1 MTKATGNIYG
11 ISGGLA
17 PLKVVD
23 FLGTSAS
30 FSHCSSG
37 YTAPVGEN
45 CSPCEAGTFK
55 AVSGAGPCTKCPS
68 NSSSVSGSISLSNC
82 TCNSGFTGPDGGICS
97 ACEAGTFKEVSGAA
111 PCTQCAAGTYSAQL
125 GAASRS
131 TCLECPS
138 NASSFLGSTSVSNCT
153 CNSGFTDHSETI
165 GNFSGIVNCSA
176 TGFSLELI
184 EGLESLG
191 AVKVFAKKTFPV
203 PNRSK
208 TDTFGLE
215 GEFSAVTI
223 AFPPGAWPANV
234 TAGPSIAVFEI
245 PPAARRGAAVVA
257 GKGVNF
263 GPDGIAF
270 SIPVAISCPVD
281 SGFNVI
287 DRTLRIQ
294 KYIPRTNT
302 TAAAWGPP
310 LDIPD
315 DGASSKGWKRDS
327 AGKLTAV
334 SALTT
339 SFSPYAVVAH
349 TSAGTSASNTPTPPQ
364 STPQSTPNKATVVNL
379 PPEDSKNEVSLGWII
394 GLSIFAAILLI
405 AAFAGLFL
413 QLRRKSKKPLLPP
426 DVPSNVLNTH
436 PDVESQPD
444 CQDPDVVSGDDRQV
458 KCPYPLSRDH
468 QGAGS
473 ASDVAVSVSG
483 DLVVVGW
490 DERSRR
496 VPTDRSTGASSTEPE
511 DSATT
516 ALSYSA
522 TGFKYD
528 SAILQ
533 RYRFQTYSA
542 TGFHPAGRQRTLVMP
557 RPNLEDAGFSTRR
570 PST

>member
-1 MTKATGNIYG
+1 M
-11 ISGGLA
+11 
-17 PLKVVD
+17 
-23 FLGTSAS
+23 
-30 FSHCSSG
+30 
-37 YTAPVGEN
+37 
-45 CSPCEAGTFK
+45 
-55 AVSGAGPCTKCPS
+55 
-68 NSSSVSGSISLSNC
+68 
-82 TCNSGFTGPDGGICS
+82 
-97 ACEAGTFKEVSGAA
+97 
-111 PCTQCAAGTYSAQL
+111 
-125 GAASRS
+125 
-131 TCLECPS
+131 
-138 NASSFLGSTSVSNCT
+138 
-153 CNSGFTDHSETI
+153 
-165 GNFSGIVNCSA
+165 
-176 TGFSLELI
+176 ELI
-184 EGLESLG
+184 QGLESLG
-191 AVKVFAKKTFPV
+191 AVKVFAKKTFPA

-208 TDTFGLE
+208 TETFGLA

-223 AFPPGAWPANV
+223 AFPPGAWPANL
-234 TAGPSIAVFEI
+234 TTGPSITVFEI

-270 SIPVAISCPVD
+270 SVPVTISCPVD
-281 SGFNVI
+281 SGFNANG
-287 DRTLRIQ
+287 RTLRVQ
-294 KYIPRTNT
+294 KYIPQTST
-302 TAAAWGPP
+302 TPAAWGPP

-315 DGASSKGWKRDS
+315 DGASPKGWKRDS
-327 AGKLTAV
+327 AGKLMAV

-339 SFSPYAVVAH
+339 SFSPYAVVDL
-349 TSAGTSASNTPTPPQ
+349 TSAGTPAPSTPTPPQ
-364 STPQSTPNKATVVNL
+364 STPQSTPNKAPVVNL
-379 PPEDSKNEVSLGWII
+379 PPKKKNEFSRGWII
-394 GLSIFAAILLI
+394 GLSIFGAILLI
-405 AAFAGLFL
+405 AALAGLFL
-413 QLRRKSKKPLLPP
+413 QFRRKSKEPLLPP
-426 DVPSNVLNTH
+426 DAPSNVLNTD

-444 CQDPDVVSGDDRQV
+444 SQEPNAVFGDDREVKYPYPVSGD
-458 KCPYPLSRDH
+458 H
-468 QGAGS
+468 QEAGS